1 MHRIVLVLFLMVA
14 RPCLASEPC
23 VERGTSLLAG
33 AAAANITPEH
43 FPVSMTGSFQDRQ
56 ATSAHD
62 PLHARAIVL
71 DDGKTRLAIVVCDSC
86 LIARETFDNAKADAA
101 QATGIPIENMLMS
114 ATHTH
119 SAATAVPMANCRPD
133 QRYLAYLEKQ
143 IAQAVVQAW
152 ANLEPATL
160 GWAVKQEPSEVSV
173 RRWKMKPGA
182 IEENPFGKRTDKV
195 KMNPPRGSKDL
206 IEPAGPI
213 DPDVSILSIRSS
225 SGRPIAL
232 LANYSLHYVGGTPVG
247 QLSAD
252 YFGEFAKR
260 IGAKLDADEVDPP
273 FVGIM
278 SNGTSGDVNNY
289 NFIKPRPSAAPF
301 ERINAVAEKI
311 ADVAFAAH
319 NSIEHKSDVSLAMA
333 EQEIEVAIRQPD
345 DSDSQWARDI
355 LRDHDGRA
363 LRDMTEV
370 YANEAL
376 VLGRHPGSVKIKLQA
391 LRIGSFGITANPCES
406 FAQVGLDIK
415 QQSPYKLTMNIGLA
429 NGYSGYLPTPEQHE
443 LGGYETWPSRWS
455 FLEVNASRKITE
467 TITEL
472 LKEVSP

>member
-1 MHRIVLVLFLMVA
+1 MHRIALVVLLFGSC
-14 RPCLASEPC
+14 PSLAGEPC
-23 VERGTSLLAG
+23 AERGTSLRAG
-33 AAAANITPEH
+33 AAVVDITPQQ
-43 FPVSMTGSFQDRQ
+43 FPVSMTGSFLDRQ

-71 DDGKTRLAIVVCDSC
+71 DDGKTSLAIVVCDSC
-86 LIARETFDNAKADAA
+86 LIARETFDDAKADAA
-101 QATGIPIENMLMS
+101 RATGIPIENMLMS

-133 QRYLAYLEKQ
+133 PRYLAYLKKQ
-143 IAQAVVQAW
+143 IGQAVVQAW
-152 ANLEPATL
+152 ANLEPATI

-182 IEENPFGKRTDKV
+182 IEENPFGKKTDKV
-195 KMNPPRGSKDL
+195 KMNPPRGSQDL

-213 DPDVSILSIRSS
+213 DPDVSILSIRSK
-225 SGRPIAL
+225 SGRPISL
-232 LANYSLHYVGGTPVG
+232 LANYSLHYVGGIPVG

-260 IGAKLDADEVDPP
+260 IGTKLEAGEVNPP

-301 ERINAVAEKI
+301 ERIKAVAEKI
-311 ADVAFAAH
+311 ANVAFAAH
-319 NSIEHKSDVSLAMA
+319 NSIEHTSDVSLAMA
-333 EQEIEVAIRQPD
+333 EQEIELAIRQPD
-345 DSDSQWARDI
+345 DSDSEWARDI

-376 VLGRHPGSVKIKLQA
+376 VLARHPGTVKIKLQA
-391 LRIGSFGITANPCES
+391 LRIGGFGITANPCES

-415 QQSPYKLTMNIGLA
+415 QQSPFKLTMNIGLA

-455 FLEVNASRKITE
+455 FLEVNASRKITK
-467 TITEL
+467 TIAEL
-472 LKEVSP
+472 LKEVAQ